1 MQNNAP
7 VPAGQPQQPEDPKLA
22 KQRKREE
29 AERQKKIQQ
38 EKKKQQELNLLV
50 SNFGKTITTSV
61 MDVPT
66 MYKYACNTL
75 KSMLQVDHVAVAMF
89 EEDPEIRP
97 GELCIFKAES
107 NLPKLPKTQDERI
120 AEQKKKIKEPEYEIK
135 RTLIGDEIIETKVK
149 IERKVADVV
158 EAAEPEQPRMKP
170 MFPVPPKQ
178 PLKPGT
184 LPRLEHIIMDVP
196 LVYKMREIKQPAMIH
211 DTTKFPDAELN
222 KFSGIFQIKSILI
235 LPFMH
240 FSTDTENQTAVA
252 QDVDGVFAII
262 TVNENKALSQL
273 EISYAQK
280 LVNSLSKYVTTAPPD
295 LPTNVNKAI
304 KAISKDENSDK
315 LIEYYSSLFDDIFDL
330 IVYEV
335 GHDNCPPHL
344 IKLMEE
350 KEKLEDESK
359 LKKIWFQISE
369 LIKSSGDIGSIAR
382 RAIQESMV
390 QADDFVNARNGVMP
404 SGFRG
409 IFSYTKKNIKYVE
422 LEHIKL
428 PEEVYETIET
438 QLDNALRGKAL
449 FTESTKALLINDVE
463 QSNMLINYIAA
474 PASIDFRNHIKS
486 ALDEYDDFPD
496 DVDKE
501 LILTDMTY
509 HGMAE
514 VSKVVCNDI
523 VEKVLLEI
531 PEYLEQTPEE
541 QAEQTEA
548 LVTHYHR
555 KIMANLITSL
565 KGKKNVWVNLIIDET
580 KEKAKEAAKKRAVLV
595 GRMQTDYEEEE

>member
-7 VPAGQPQQPEDPKLA
+7 VPAGQPQQPEDPKIA

-89 EEDPEIRP
+89 GEDPEIRP
-97 GELCIFKAES
+97 GQLCIFKAES
-107 NLPKLPKTQDERI
+107 NLPKPPKTQEDRI

-135 RTLIGDEIIETKVK
+135 RTIIGDEIIETKVK
-149 IERKVADVV
+149 IERKVVDVV
-158 EAAEPEQPRMKP
+158 ETAEPEPPRIKP

-178 PLKPGT
+178 ALKPGT
-184 LPRLEHIIMDVP
+184 LPRLENIIMDVP

-211 DTTKFPDAELN
+211 DTSKFPDAELN
-222 KFSGIFQIKSILI
+222 KFSGIFLIKSILI

-240 FSTDTENQTAVA
+240 FSTDGETSS
-252 QDVDGVFAII
+252 QDVDGVFTIL

-304 KAISKDENSDK
+304 KAISKDDNSDR

-335 GHDNCPPHL
+335 GVDHCPPNL
-344 IKLMEE
+344 IKLIEE
-350 KEKLEDESK
+350 RDKLEDESK
-359 LKKIWFQISE
+359 LKKIWFQLNE

-382 RAIQESMV
+382 RAIQELMV
-390 QADDFVNARNGVMP
+390 QADDFVHAKKGVMP

-428 PEEVYETIET
+428 PEEVYESIES

-449 FTESTKALLINDVE
+449 FTDNAKATLINDVE
-463 QSNMLINYIAA
+463 QSNMLVNYIAA
-474 PASIDFRNHIKS
+474 PASLDFRSHIKS
-486 ALDEYDDFPD
+486 ALEEYDDFPEEI
-496 DVDKE
+496 DKE
-501 LILTDMTY
+501 LVLTDMTY

-514 VSKVVCNDI
+514 VSKVVCNDL
-523 VEKVLLEI
+523 VEKTLLEI

-555 KIMANLITSL
+555 KIMSNLITSL

-595 GRMQTDYEEEE
+595 GRMQTDYEEEEE